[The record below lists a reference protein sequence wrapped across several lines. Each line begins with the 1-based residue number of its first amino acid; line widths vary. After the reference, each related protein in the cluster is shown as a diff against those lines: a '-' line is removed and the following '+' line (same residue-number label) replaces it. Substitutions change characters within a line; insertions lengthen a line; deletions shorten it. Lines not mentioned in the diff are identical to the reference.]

1 MQAKILLEADYE
13 VDFSPGSFVLYS
25 KQFITL
31 PKIIVE
37 IFIIL
42 WYIYNYIDELKGRF
56 CFWRKHKDETLLNVY
71 T

>member
-42 WYIYNYIDELKGRF
+42 WYIYNYIDELKGRS
-56 CFWRKHKDETLLNVY
+56 CFLAEA
-71 T
+71 